1 MKYLIFL
8 ALIAS
13 TLAGCA
19 TQFRPEKATCVEDS
33 PRANLCGRSSF
44 IELRQPSQTAHA
56 KIGFVEFNEAGK
68 PYDSSVVDS
77 VIEKIEVASRT
88 SRKNL
93 LMVVFIH
100 GWHHNAEQTDRN
112 VIEFKQFLLDLQTDE
127 TKVLVGRERDVIGIY
142 MGWQAKATDSR
153 IVQLLSYRAKKELG
167 LETGLAGVR
176 DVLARL
182 ASLRSSNQNN
192 RLVLIGHSFGGG
204 VLYSAVETKL
214 IAELSDSDLIRQK
227 AYGDLVILMNPAIE
241 AARLVELHKIASSK
255 TFSKCSSLAMASF
268 TSEADTALS
277 EQFPKGMQLFYADQL
292 ASSSEP
298 ELLTT
303 PYGRYPKFSH
313 YRLSLEEN
321 VPVETSLSNE
331 SFAKA
336 LPTWDKFRQA
346 KAGFQLG
353 PIMLTH
359 TDTNGTES
367 RKFVGFPILN
377 TSVSSGL
384 IQQHNEIWDPK
395 FAYFIRG
402 LVGME
407 FAKAR
412 QCR

>member
-1 MKYLIFL
+1 MKYPTFL
-8 ALIAS
+8 ALIVLM
-13 TLAGCA
+13 LAGCA
-19 TQFRPEKATCVEDS
+19 TQFRPEKATCIEDS
-33 PRANLCGRSSF
+33 PISNLCERASF
-44 IELRQPSQTAHA
+44 IELKKPGQAAHA
-56 KIGFVEFNEAGK
+56 KIGFIEFNEDGK
-68 PYDSSVVDS
+68 PYDPSVVDT

-112 VIEFKQFLLDLQTDE
+112 VIEFKRFLSDLQTDE
-127 TKVLVGRERDVIGIY
+127 TKISVGRERDVIGIY

-153 IVQLLSYRAKKELG
+153 LVQLLSYRAKKELG
-167 LETGLAGVR
+167 LETGVGGVR
-176 DVLARL
+176 DVLTRL
-182 ASLRSSNQNN
+182 ATLRSSNQNN

-204 VLYSAVETKL
+204 VLYSAVEAKL
-214 IAELSDSDLIRQK
+214 IAELSDSDLVRQK
-227 AYGDLVILMNPAIE
+227 AFGDLVILMNPAIE
-241 AARLVELHKIASSK
+241 AARLVKLHKIASSK
-255 TFSKCSSLAMASF
+255 TFSKCGSLAMASF

-277 EQFPKGMQLFYADQL
+277 DQFPVGMRLFYADQL
-292 ASSSEP
+292 ASASEP

-313 YRLSLEEN
+313 YRLSLDEN

-331 SFAKA
+331 SFGKA
-336 LPTWDKFRQA
+336 LPTWEKFRQVNG
-346 KAGFQLG
+346 GFQIG
-353 PIMLTH
+353 PVRLTH
-359 TDTNGTES
+359 TDTSSTEG

-377 TSVSSGL
+377 TSVSSDL